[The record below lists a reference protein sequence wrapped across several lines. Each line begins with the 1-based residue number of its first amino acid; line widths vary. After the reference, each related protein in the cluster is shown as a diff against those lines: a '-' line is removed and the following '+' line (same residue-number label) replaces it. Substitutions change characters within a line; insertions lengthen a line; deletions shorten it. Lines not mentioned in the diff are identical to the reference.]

1 MQPLVRRSAFLAVLA
16 AGAAL
21 FGAGVQG
28 VTEMDTTLQLAAQRT
43 DERPVL
49 ARYDAAGPVGD
60 GSGCPDPPPHHVR
73 S

>member
-1 MQPLVRRSAFLAVLA
+1 MPPLLRRSAFLAVLA

-28 VTEMDTTLQLAAQRT
+28 VTGMDTTLELAAQRT

-49 ARYDAAGPVGD
+49 VRYDD
-60 GSGCPDPPPHHVR
+60 GRDCPDAPPHHVR

>member
-1 MQPLVRRSAFLAVLA
+1 MPPLVRRSGFAVVLA
-16 AGAAL
+16 AGAVL

-28 VTEMDTTLQLAAQRT
+28 VTGMDTTLQLAAERT

-49 ARYDAAGPVGD
+49 ARYDDD
-60 GSGCPDPPPHHVR
+60 GRDCPDAPPRDAR

>member
-1 MQPLVRRSAFLAVLA
+1 MQSLVRRSTFVTVLA

-28 VTEMDTTLQLAAQRT
+28 VTGMETKLQLAAERT
-43 DERPVL
+43 DDRPVL
-49 ARYDAAGPVGD
+49 VRYYDD
-60 GSGCPDPPPHHVR
+60 GRGWDCPDAPPHDVR

>member
-1 MQPLVRRSAFLAVLA
+1 MPTLVRRSGFAVVLA

-21 FGAGVQG
+21 FGAGVHG
-28 VTEMDTTLQLAAQRT
+28 VTGMDTTLQLAAQRT

-49 ARYDAAGPVGD
+49 VGYEHGRD
-60 GSGCPDPPPHHVR
+60 WDCPDAPPHDVR

>member
-1 MQPLVRRSAFLAVLA
+1 MPSLLRRSGFLVVLT

-28 VTEMDTTLQLAAQRT
+28 VREMDTTLQLAAQRT
-43 DERPVL
+43 DDRPVL
-49 ARYDAAGPVGD
+49 ARYDAD
-60 GSGCPDPPPHHVR
+60 DCPDGPPASHYTR

>member
-28 VTEMDTTLQLAAQRT
+28 VTGMDATLQLAAQRT
-43 DERPVL
+43 DDRPVF
-49 ARYDAAGPVGD
+49 ARYDGGGWD
-60 GSGCPDPPPHHVR
+60 FDCPDPPLDHRTR

>member
-1 MQPLVRRSAFLAVLA
+1 MPPFLRRSAFLAVLA

-28 VTEMDTTLQLAAQRT
+28 VTGMDTTLQLAAQRT

-49 ARYDAAGPVGD
+49 VRYDNGWD
-60 GSGCPDPPPHHVR
+60 CPDAPPDQVR

>member
-1 MQPLVRRSAFLAVLA
+1 MPPLVRRSAFLAVLA

-28 VTEMDTTLQLAAQRT
+28 VTGMDTTLQLAAQRT

-49 ARYDAAGPVGD
+49 ARYEYDRGWD
-60 GSGCPDPPPHHVR
+60 CPDGPPPQGVR